1 MLETKQFWQVQNAF
15 LIAWYMISA
24 ALIVMGRADHWAVII
39 SAVILAAHLLE
50 IPLAMHKL
58 KDKNPAFGRLALGTL
73 LFGYTWWVPAKKGIY
88 QVS

>member
-1 MLETKQFWQVQNAF
+1 MFETKQFWQLQNA
-15 LIAWYMISA
+15 LLLAWYLFAA
-24 ALIVMGRADHWAVII
+24 ALVLDGRYDHWVVII
-39 SAVILAAHLLE
+39 AGVILAAHLLE

-58 KDKNPAFGRLALGTL
+58 KDKNPSFGRLAVGTL